1 MTKRNRV
8 VKGLC
13 DQECECRNIAKGPPI
28 SYVPVTD
35 KVQDALNINHKER
48 LQKITLPNSN
58 ATIWYT
64 GMPEEFANHVK
75 QAVHVCERMG
85 LFETYKQALMDKG
98 KVVRLLAK
106 GTADLAAAQQEK
118 LGDEIITGFRNDVET
133 HKKAAEEA
141 EDRRVQAAEGFF
153 STYANLLFI
162 EARITWDNILERQI
176 GTAPWTDLKGKR
188 CTVVQSKT
196 KMSFDDCITHHL
208 LTVFTIDSAE

>member
-1 MTKRNRV
+1 
-8 VKGLC
+8 
-13 DQECECRNIAKGPPI
+13 
-28 SYVPVTD
+28 
-35 KVQDALNINHKER
+35 
-48 LQKITLPNSN
+48 
-58 ATIWYT
+58 
-64 GMPEEFANHVK
+64 
-75 QAVHVCERMG
+75 MG
-85 LFETYKQALMDKG
+85 LFEVYKKALMEKG
-98 KVVRLLAK
+98 KAVQLRAK
-106 GTADLAAAQQEK
+106 ATADLAAAQQEK
-118 LGDEIITGFRNDVET
+118 LGDEIIAGFRNDVET

-162 EARITWDNILERQI
+162 EARITWDNILECQI